1 MSKNGDCLTGFHVPL
16 EETTNIIE
24 LPDLDE
30 EDDAAGDSDSGM
42 DFQAPEAAAYADKP
56 LQSFASLVRAASEVQ
71 RLFVRG
77 VTEVPEQ
84 AGTGDTRIVSHNV
97 LSFSL

>member
-1 MSKNGDCLTGFHVPL
+1 MTAEAKRAACIHYYVGEMENRLTGFRVPL

-42 DFQAPEAAAYADKP
+42 DFQALQADAYADEP
-56 LQSFASLVRAASEVQ
+56 L
-71 RLFVRG
+71 
-77 VTEVPEQ
+77 P
-84 AGTGDTRIVSHNV
+84 AGPR
-97 LSFSL
+97 